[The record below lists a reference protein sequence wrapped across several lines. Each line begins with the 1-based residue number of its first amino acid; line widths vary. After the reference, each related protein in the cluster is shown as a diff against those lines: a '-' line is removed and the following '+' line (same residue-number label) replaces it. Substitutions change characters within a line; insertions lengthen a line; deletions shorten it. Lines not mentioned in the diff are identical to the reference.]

1 MQQKILNHLINLHYT
16 INKRLLLN
24 LLNIKMLKT
33 VLKFI
38 ILKWKNTI
46 HILLENSVFLF
57 IINVGAQNG
66 EAIGKSKRV

>member
-57 IINVGAQNG
+57 IINVGEQNG